1 MTDDRCQTKY
11 PILLIHGTAFRDW
24 RGTGLYWGRIPKVLE
39 DHGARLFY
47 GGQDGW
53 AMVEEN
59 GAALARRVE
68 EILTQTGAEKIH
80 LIAHSKGGLE
90 ARYLAS
96 SLGLGERLASVTLI
110 ATPNRGSVTMD
121 RLYRLPRWLYRL
133 CGFFTNTWFRLLG
146 DRRPDFCAVCEQFT
160 TGWTEAFNAANPDVP
175 GLVYRS
181 YAGVMSTWRSDF
193 FLPAPA
199 PRGGPQR
206 RPGHRDLRPLDGLPG
221 PLAGG
226 GGPGGVPH
234 GRGGLPPPA
243 PPPPGPG
250 LGRGGRVC
258 GHGGRAK
265 RVGAVRRAE
274 VPGCEGAWTKARAS
288 ARAA

>member
-24 RGTGLYWGRIPKVLE
+24 RGTGLYWGRIPRALE

-53 AMVEEN
+53 ATVEEN
-59 GAALARRVE
+59 GAALARRAE
-68 EILTQTGAEKIH
+68 EILTRTGAEKIH

-133 CGFFTNTWFRLLG
+133 CGFFINTWFRLLG

-175 GLVYRS
+175 GLLYRS

-193 FLPAPA
+193 FLCLTSLLQHSVEGPNDGLVTETSARWTGY
-199 PRGGPQR
+199 RGPWRGVGGRGVSHMDEVDFRR
-206 RPGHRDLRPLDGLPG
+206 RPLRRRGQVWDVVDEYVAMVAELKELGL
-221 PLAGG
+221 
-226 GGPGGVPH
+226 
-234 GRGGLPPPA
+234 
-243 PPPPGPG
+243 
-250 LGRGGRVC
+250 
-258 GHGGRAK
+258 
-265 RVGAVRRAE
+265 
-274 VPGCEGAWTKARAS
+274 
-288 ARAA
+288 